1 MPRKNQFICYLFC
14 TSYALS
20 YLCQVFNIQYYI
32 VIGNMWIDVLWIIA
46 GLILILVGSDWLVDG
61 ASGVARKYGISEF
74 IIGMTIV
81 GIGTSMPELVSS
93 LISAIQGHGDM
104 ALGNVT
110 GSNICNI
117 LLILGVTALI
127 SPIKY
132 TPSNIRKD
140 IPFAIL
146 VSLLLIVMLYNG
158 FGLFGKM
165 GAPGISRRDSC
176 YLLLIFMVFMID
188 SFKSAK
194 NNTDEESEETQKPMP
209 IVKALLLIVLGLAGL
224 IFGGQVFV
232 DHTVSIAERFQ
243 VSEAFISITLMA
255 VGTSLPELAT
265 CIVAA
270 MKGKNQ
276 LALGNIIGSNIFNIS
291 LIIGTSAAISP
302 FEIQTI
308 STVDMIMVVVAALLL
323 WVASFTF
330 KKKRLDRIEGGLF
343 LLVYAAYIIYLSM
356 NIQA

>member
-1 MPRKNQFICYLFC
+1 MI
-14 TSYALS
+14 
-20 YLCQVFNIQYYI
+20 
-32 VIGNMWIDVLWIIA
+32 IDIA
-46 GLILILVGSDWLVDG
+46 LILLGLVMILVGSDWLVEG
-61 ASGVARKYGISEF
+61 ASGIARKYGISEF

-93 LISAIQGHGDM
+93 VISAIGGHGDM

-127 SPIKY
+127 SPIRY
-132 TPSNIRKD
+132 TKSNIRKD
-140 IPFAIL
+140 IPFAIG
-146 VSLLLIVMLYNG
+146 VSLFLLIMLYNG
-158 FGLFGKM
+158 FGLVREM
-165 GAPGISRRDSC
+165 GTPGISRVDAR
-176 YLLLIFMVFMID
+176 YLLLIFVIFMAD

-194 NNTDEESEETQKPMP
+194 KGSEEEEEEAKPMP
-209 IVKALLLIVLGLAGL
+209 MGKALVLILIGLAGL
-224 IFGGQVFV
+224 IFGGQFFV
-232 DHTVSIAERFQ
+232 DHTVSIAERFH

-276 LALGNIIGSNIFNIS
+276 LALGNVIGSNIFNIA

-302 FEIQTI
+302 FEIQSI
-308 STVDMIMVVVAALLL
+308 STVDMAMVIVAVLLL
-323 WVASFTF
+323 WLAALTF
-330 KKKRLDRIEGGLF
+330 KRRTLDRIEGAIF
-343 LLVYAAYIIYLSM
+343 ILVYVAYITYLT
-356 NIQA
+356 IHG

>member
-1 MPRKNQFICYLFC
+1 
-14 TSYALS
+14 
-20 YLCQVFNIQYYI
+20 
-32 VIGNMWIDVLWIIA
+32 MWIDILWIVA
-46 GLILILVGSDWLVDG
+46 GLVLILVGSDWLVEG

-74 IIGMTIV
+74 VIGMTIV

-132 TPSNIRKD
+132 TRSNIRKD

-146 VSLLLIVMLYNG
+146 VSLFLIVMLYNC
-158 FGLFGKM
+158 FGLFGEM
-165 GAPGISRRDSC
+165 GTPGISRVDAL
-176 YLLLIFMVFMID
+176 YLLLIFAVFMID

-194 NNTDEESEETQKPMP
+194 NGAEEEEASVKPMP
-209 IVKALLLIVLGLAGL
+209 MGKAIIFILLGLAGL
-224 IFGGQVFV
+224 IFGGRVFV
-232 DHTVSIAERFQ
+232 DHTVSLAERFH

-265 CIVAA
+265 CAVAA

-276 LALGNIIGSNIFNIS
+276 LALGNVIGSNIFNIT

-302 FEIQTI
+302 FEIQSI
-308 STVDMIMVVVAALLL
+308 STVDMGMVIVVVVLL
-323 WVASFTF
+323 WLAAFTF
-330 KKKRLDRIEGGLF
+330 KKKKLDRVEGVIF
-343 LLVYAAYIIYLSM
+343 LLAYIAYITYLSM
-356 NIQA
+356 NM

>member
-1 MPRKNQFICYLFC
+1 
-14 TSYALS
+14 
-20 YLCQVFNIQYYI
+20 
-32 VIGNMWIDVLWIIA
+32 MWIDILWIVA
-46 GLILILVGSDWLVDG
+46 GLVLILVGSDWLVEG

-74 IIGMTIV
+74 VIGMTIV

-132 TPSNIRKD
+132 TKSNIRKD

-146 VSLLLIVMLYNG
+146 ASLFLMLMLYNG
-158 FGLFGKM
+158 LFGEM
-165 GAPGISRRDSC
+165 GTPGISRSDAL
-176 YLLLIFMVFMID
+176 YLLVIFGIFMID

-194 NNTDEESEETQKPMP
+194 NGNDEEEENVKPMP
-209 IVKALLLIVLGLAGL
+209 MVKALVFIVLGLAGL
-224 IFGGQVFV
+224 VFGGQVFV
-232 DHTVSIAERFQ
+232 DHTVSIAEKFH

-270 MKGKNQ
+270 MKGQNQ
-276 LALGNIIGSNIFNIS
+276 LALGNVIGSNIFNIS
-291 LIIGTSAAISP
+291 LILGSSAVISP

-308 STVDMIMVVVAALLL
+308 STVDMVVVIVAVVLL
-323 WVASFTF
+323 WLAAFTF
-330 KKKRLDRIEGGLF
+330 KKKMLDRVEGAIF
-343 LLVYAAYIIYLSM
+343 LLCYIGYIVYLTM
-356 NIQA
+356 NM

>member
-1 MPRKNQFICYLFC
+1 
-14 TSYALS
+14 
-20 YLCQVFNIQYYI
+20 
-32 VIGNMWIDVLWIIA
+32 MWIDILWIVA
-46 GLILILVGSDWLVDG
+46 GLVLILVGSDWLVEG

-74 IIGMTIV
+74 VIGMTIV

-132 TPSNIRKD
+132 TKSNIRKD

-146 VSLLLIVMLYNG
+146 ASLFLMLMLYNS
-158 FGLFGKM
+158 FGLFGEM
-165 GAPGISRRDSC
+165 GTPGISRSDAL
-176 YLLLIFMVFMID
+176 YLLMIFGIFMID

-194 NNTDEESEETQKPMP
+194 NGNDEEEENVKPMP
-209 IVKALLLIVLGLAGL
+209 MVKALVFIVLGLAGL
-224 IFGGQVFV
+224 VFGGQVFV
-232 DHTVSIAERFQ
+232 DHTVSIAEKFH

-270 MKGKNQ
+270 MKGQNQ
-276 LALGNIIGSNIFNIS
+276 LALGNVIGSNIFNIS
-291 LIIGTSAAISP
+291 LILGSSAVISP

-308 STVDMIMVVVAALLL
+308 STVDMVVVIVAVVLL
-323 WVASFTF
+323 WLAAFTF
-330 KKKRLDRIEGGLF
+330 KKRMLDRVEGAIF
-343 LLVYAAYIIYLSM
+343 LLCYIGYIVYLTM
-356 NIQA
+356 NM